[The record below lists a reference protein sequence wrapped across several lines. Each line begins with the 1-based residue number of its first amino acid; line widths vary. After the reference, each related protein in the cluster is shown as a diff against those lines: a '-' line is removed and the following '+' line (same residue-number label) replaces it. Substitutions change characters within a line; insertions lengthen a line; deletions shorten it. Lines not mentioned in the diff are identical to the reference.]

1 MTCVLILV
9 VLLLKL
15 FVDGIGHL
23 SWHFLVTPPS
33 RRADRA
39 GILTPIIGS
48 MIIMV
53 ITALITVPVGVGAAI
68 WLEEFNT
75 KRTRLTEFI
84 QLNIANLAGVPSIVY
99 GILGLAF
106 FVRTLNLGRS
116 VLAGGLTMSI
126 LILPMVII
134 VAQEAL
140 RAVPR
145 SYREGSMAL
154 GATRWQTIAK
164 QVLPSALPGI
174 LTGLI
179 LSISRAIGETAP
191 LIVVG
196 AAGFLNYVPT
206 KLTDSYM
213 VLPLQIFNW
222 ARNPNPSV
230 NANAASAI
238 LFLMILLL
246 AMNSVAIVMR
256 AQASKKQR

>member
-1 MTCVLILV
+1 
-9 VLLLKL
+9 
-15 FVDGIGHL
+15 
-23 SWHFLVTPPS
+23 
-33 RRADRA
+33 
-39 GILTPIIGS
+39 
-48 MIIMV
+48 
-53 ITALITVPVGVGAAI
+53 
-68 WLEEFNT
+68 
-75 KRTRLTEFI
+75 
-84 QLNIANLAGVPSIVY
+84 
-99 GILGLAF
+99 
-106 FVRTLNLGRS
+106 
-116 VLAGGLTMSI
+116 
-126 LILPMVII
+126 
-134 VAQEAL
+134 
-140 RAVPR
+140 
-145 SYREGSMAL
+145 MAL

>member
-1 MTCVLILV
+1 ML
-9 VLLLKL
+9 
-15 FVDGIGHL
+15 
-23 SWHFLVTPPS
+23 
-33 RRADRA
+33 
-39 GILTPIIGS
+39 
-48 MIIMV
+48 
-53 ITALITVPVGVGAAI
+53 ITAIITIPVGVGAAI

-75 KRTRLTEFI
+75 KKTRLTEFI

-116 VLAGGLTMSI
+116 VLSGGLTMSI

-134 VAQEAL
+134 VSQEAL

-145 SYREGSMAL
+145 SFREGSLAL
-154 GATRWQTIAK
+154 GATRWQTISK

-196 AAGFLNYVPT
+196 AAGFINYIPT
-206 KLTDSYM
+206 KLSDSYS

-222 ARNPNPSV
+222 ARSPSAAV

-238 LFLMILLL
+238 LFLMVLLL

-256 AQASKKQR
+256 ARASKRMG